1 MSTQNTSYKL
11 LPFNFLKIANQE
23 VLVNEL
29 GDMIIAPS
37 GTVFNLANKAQIEE
51 ELFKDLHANFFV
63 TNNYFSPMMNIY
75 AARLREKK
83 SFLDNFT
90 ALHIFVLTL
99 RCNQNCIYC
108 QASSQNEVSTH
119 CSMSFHTMDKAVD
132 LMFKSPSTSLTMEFQ
147 GGEPTL
153 EPLLLRHGIERAE
166 RINKTENRKI
176 DYVLCTNC
184 INLTEEIMDICQTY
198 HVLISTSL
206 DGPEW
211 LHNRN
216 RGKKDSYENV
226 VAGINKAR
234 ALLGQD
240 QVSALMTASEE
251 GVLHPFEIV
260 DEYERL
266 GFNSIFLRALNPYG
280 LAKDNSDW
288 DEYTDKFIDF
298 YKKALDHIISLNLS
312 GRFFIEEFA
321 AIILRKML
329 TPFCTGF
336 VDLQSPAGIIN
347 SVLVYNYDGYVY
359 ASDESRML
367 AEFNDYTFRLGS
379 VDDKYEDIVYGHK
392 ARELGKIWCNETIA
406 GCADCPIRVYCGAD
420 PVRNYSTQGDA
431 YGFRPNSW
439 LCRKNKAIIEYLIEL
454 IVTRH
459 DEVMPVFKSWLV

>member
-1 MSTQNTSYKL
+1 MSNGIANYKL
-11 LPFNFLKIANQE
+11 LPFNFLKIASKE

-29 GDMIIAPS
+29 GDMIVVPN
-37 GTVFNLANKAQIEE
+37 GTAYRLANKEEVDE
-51 ELFKDLHANFFV
+51 ELFKSLYANFFV
-63 TNNYFSPMMNIY
+63 TNNYFSPMMDVY

-99 RCNQNCIYC
+99 RCNQNCVYC
-108 QASSQNEVSTH
+108 QASSQDEVSKH
-119 CSMSFHTMDKAVD
+119 CSMSFHTMDKAVE
-132 LMFKSPSTSLTMEFQ
+132 LMFKSRSPFLTMEFQ

-153 EPLLLRHGIERAE
+153 EPKLIRYGIERAE
-166 RINKTENRKI
+166 EINKTEKRKI
-176 DYVLCTNC
+176 DYVLCTNS
-184 INLTEEIMDICQTY
+184 INLTDEIMDICQTY

-211 LHNRN
+211 LHNKN
-216 RGKKDSYENV
+216 RGKKDSHEKV
-226 VAGINKAR
+226 VAGITKAR
-234 ALLGQD
+234 TLLGHD

-251 GVLHPFEIV
+251 GVLHPIEIV

-280 LAKDNSDW
+280 LARDNSDW

-298 YKKALDHIISLNLS
+298 YKKALDHIIELNLN

-336 VDLQSPAGIIN
+336 VDLQSPAAIL
-347 SVLVYNYDGYVY
+347 SAVLGYNYDGYVY

-367 AEFNDYTFRLGS
+367 AEVYDYTFRLGS
-379 VDDKYEDIVYGHK
+379 VDDKYEDIVYGKK
-392 ARELGKIWCNETIA
+392 ARELGKIWYNETIA
-406 GCADCPIRVYCGAD
+406 GCADCPIRAYCGAD

-459 DEVMPVFKSWLV
+459 DEVMPIFKSWLV